1 MNLIFACDKNYGIGI
16 NNKLPLWKIDG
27 DLARFSKLTI
37 GNGSNVVIMG
47 KNTYLS
53 LPNNYLKN
61 RCNIVVSQTLF
72 NEYSDNKWNI
82 VIYDQEIEY
91 CILNK
96 TYIFDNFDHAY
107 IYALNHITNF
117 NNKVFGEI
125 WVIGGSSIYD
135 TAIELNLVNKIYL
148 TYVKKQYSCDVYL
161 GEKTINF
168 LDDSKITHI
177 NYNNHFNSDP
187 HEFRIYNYIL

>member
-16 NNKLPLWKIDG
+16 NNKLPPWKIDG

-107 IYALNHITNF
+107 MYALNHITNF

-135 TAIELNLVNKIYL
+135 SAIELNLVNKIYL
-148 TYVKKQYSCDVYL
+148 TYVKKQYKCDVYL

-177 NYNNHFNSDP
+177 NYNNHFNNDP
-187 HEFRIYNYIL
+187 HEFRVYHYTH

>member
-1 MNLIFACDKNYGIGI
+1 MNLIFACDKKYGIGI
-16 NNKLPLWKIDG
+16 NNKLPPWKIDG
-27 DLARFSKLTI
+27 DLARFSKVTI

-72 NEYSDNKWNI
+72 NEYSENKWNI

-96 TYIFDNFDHAY
+96 TYIFNNFGHAY

-117 NNKVFGEI
+117 NNEILGEI
-125 WVIGGSSIYD
+125 WVIGGSTIYD
-135 TAIELNLVNKIYL
+135 SAIELNLVNKIYL
-148 TYVKKQYSCDVYL
+148 TYVKKKYSCDVYL

-168 LDDSKITHI
+168 LDESKITHVH
-177 NYNNHFNSDP
+177 YNNHLNNDP
-187 HEFRIYNYIL
+187 HEFRIYNYTL